1 MTGLDFNRALAAHF
15 GLPTAQVDAIATKLH
30 HGIGEDLAVTV
41 TINLTPLDLQN
52 IGLIAAG
59 QKDAD
64 AKLALAE
71 RRRAERTTEVLIAG
85 SAGIIS
91 RGTGYQ

>member
-59 QKDAD
+59 QQAHK
-64 AKLALAE
+64 AE
-71 RRRAERTTEVLIAG
+71 LTDILTFGGPGHVIRARK
-85 SAGIIS
+85 
-91 RGTGYQ
+91 